1 MASRTIISADQ
12 LQKRVT
18 ELGKQIRAD
27 LGDRN
32 VIALCVLK
40 GAVFFMTDLVRAMEG
55 DVAIDF
61 LQVSSYGDSM
71 NSSGVVTVLKE
82 PQLDMHGK
90 TVLVVEDII
99 DSGLTAR
106 EVHRYI
112 HNRGAT
118 EVLVVTLLDKKA
130 TRKVDFTADYV
141 GFEIDPEFV
150 VGYGL
155 DHAERYRNLPEIRVI
170 ES

>member
-1 MASRTIISADQ
+1 MPSRTIISSERLKQ
-12 LQKRVT
+12 RVE
-18 ELGKQIRAD
+18 ELGAEIRRD
-27 LGDRN
+27 LGDREI
-32 VIALCVLK
+32 IALCVLK

-71 NSSGVVTVLKE
+71 SSSGVVTVLKE
-82 PQLDMHGK
+82 PQLDMHDK

-99 DSGLTAR
+99 DSGLTAK

-112 HNRGAT
+112 RNRGAS
-118 EVLVVTLLDKKA
+118 EVLFVTLLDKKA
-130 TRKVDFTADYV
+130 NRKVDFTADYI
-141 GFEIDPEFV
+141 GFEIEPEFV

-155 DHAERYRNLPEIRVI
+155 DHAEKYRNLAEIRVV